1 MIGDERVGRVL
12 ARLRDQRDITQA
24 RLAKEIGIHPTT
36 LSKYENLGRIPE
48 EVFLRIC
55 DALAY
60 APGFVIAAALE
71 LFLQDLQQA
80 ELARNGPKKEIPVE
94 RQHTLREQRPAL
106 TQLGELYDSYAAEQ
120 KKLLLGILQYLGP
133 DSQLAWG
140 ILPDIGFP
148 KRKKRA
154 RRTGIR

>member
-12 ARLRDQRDITQA
+12 ARLRDQREMTQA
-24 RLAKEIGIHPTT
+24 QLAKEIGVHPTT

-60 APGFVIAAALE
+60 APDVVVDAALE
-71 LFLQDLQQA
+71 LFRQDLQQA
-80 ELARNGPKKEIPVE
+80 ELARNGLRKEMPVDRKRTPGE
-94 RQHTLREQRPAL
+94 PQPSL
-106 TQLGELYDSYAAEQ
+106 TKVGELYDSYAAEQ
-120 KKLLLGILQYLGP
+120 KKLLLGILRYLGP
-133 DSQLAWG
+133 DSQRAG
-140 ILPDIGFP
+140 SILSDIGFP